1 MFSGR
6 LFTSKIRID
15 ECAELL
21 GLKSVPTVKVGP
33 FGTWQ
38 EDEDCTSGRCS
49 QRVPARR
56 PTTSKATSDMI
67 PGRHHPPRC

>member
-38 EDEDCTSGRCS
+38 EDEDLYIGKMFSEGAC
-49 QRVPARR
+49 A
-56 PTTSKATSDMI
+56 
-67 PGRHHPPRC
+67 PPYH